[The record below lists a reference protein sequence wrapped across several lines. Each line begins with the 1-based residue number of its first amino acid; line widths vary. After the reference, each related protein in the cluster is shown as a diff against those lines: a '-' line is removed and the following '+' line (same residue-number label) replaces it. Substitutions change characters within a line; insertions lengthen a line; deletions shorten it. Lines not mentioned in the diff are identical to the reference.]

1 MGDIPGVIPHL
12 DYLKVLEVDMICIW
26 ALYPSPNVDNGDEV
40 SNDDSIDPEFGTM
53 ADFKRL
59 VGEMHRRGT
68 KLQMEMV
75 SNHSSTEHPW
85 FIESRKSHFETC
97 E

>member
-1 MGDIPGVIPHL
+1 
-12 DYLKVLEVDMICIW
+12 
-26 ALYPSPNVDNGDEV
+26 
-40 SNDDSIDPEFGTM
+40 M